1 MHIYNMVKI
10 ISLADDAYEGLKTM
24 KKGGESFSDVVRRV
38 VEKEKGKTFLDL
50 AGAWK
55 GDKEISKIFK
65 GVLDDRK
72 NSRLRY

>member
-1 MHIYNMVKI
+1 MYIYSMVKI
-10 ISLADDAYEGLKTM
+10 ISLADDAYESLKTM

-55 GDKEISKIFK
+55 EDKEIGNIFK
-65 GVLDDRK
+65 GILEDRK
-72 NSRLRY
+72 SSRLRY